1 MIIHKRMSSCRRGS
15 GKYYKSTKD
24 NSRLT
29 CLHCIRSL
37 MKPGKIFFKNT
48 RFELKII
55 KVIGPLVKY
64 STLTKK
70 GITGKRWAAHI
81 IRQEVL
87 RNK

>member
-55 KVIGPLVKY
+55 KAIGPLVKC
-64 STLTKK
+64 STLTHK
-70 GITGKRWAAHI
+70 GIVHKRWAAHI